1 MRAVLLILLA
11 CTLFV
16 GCNKENPNIPA
27 LKTALQ
33 ESLEISEST
42 KAFPADSIISVRERL
57 NKAKDD
63 VRWLGIAA
71 SVEFVRTDA
80 PIIGKLSEASR
91 FLKDAPSRLSGLK
104 KESDR
109 CMSQISG
116 LIAIIETNAT
126 NDANGD
132 TINDA
137 YINENA
143 ARELEAVES
152 LKRTYIDTER
162 FFRLG
167 LEIDSVHWSSID
179 SLITAKRGE
188 YSRNIAGE

>member
-1 MRAVLLILLA
+1 MRASLILLFA

-16 GCNKENPNIPA
+16 GCTKENPNIPA

-63 VRWLGIAA
+63 VRWLGIEA

-152 LKRTYIDTER
+152 LKRTYTDTER

>member
-1 MRAVLLILLA
+1 MRAVLLILFA
-11 CTLFV
+11 CTLSV

-152 LKRTYIDTER
+152 LKRTYTDTER

>member
-1 MRAVLLILLA
+1 MRAVLLILFA

-16 GCNKENPNIPA
+16 GCTKENPNIPA

-63 VRWLGIAA
+63 VRWLGIEA

-91 FLKDAPSRLSGLK
+91 FLKDAPSRLIGLK

-152 LKRTYIDTER
+152 LKRTYTDTER

>member
-1 MRAVLLILLA
+1 MRAVLLILFA

-16 GCNKENPNIPA
+16 GCTKENPNIPA

-33 ESLEISEST
+33 ESLEISKST
-42 KAFPADSIISVRERL
+42 KAFPADSIISVRERM

-63 VRWLGIAA
+63 VRWLGIEA

-104 KESDR
+104 KESER

-116 LIAIIETNAT
+116 LISIIETNAT

-152 LKRTYIDTER
+152 LKRTYTDTER